1 MPERK
6 DYYKILGVDRNAT
19 QEEIK
24 KAYRQKVKEWHPD
37 KHSENKEYAEQKFK
51 EIQEAYEVLSDP
63 QKRKLYDRFGFVP
76 DESTAYT
83 GQNVGGGGVED
94 IFGDF
99 FGRDFSGS
107 PFGDF
112 FDMFF
117 GSGGTR
123 TSSRRNFVKERGEDI
138 HVVIN
143 LKLEEI
149 LYDVKKIVELNRYI
163 VCDSCK
169 GTGAENGTSFETCPR
184 CNGNGVI
191 REEQRSLFGTFVR
204 TYACPTCE
212 GVGRIISKR
221 CVSCSGTGKIM
232 KKERVEITI
241 PAGVLDG
248 YTMRIKN
255 KGNAGKNGGPYG
267 DLIVQVK
274 VLPHEKFVRRGS
286 DLETEVYINYIQAV
300 LGGKIKI
307 PTLEGEIEEKIDE
320 GTNPGTI
327 IRLKNMGLP
336 EFGGGKRGDLY
347 VKINIKINKPTRKE
361 KKILQQLVE
370 ESNLE

>member
-37 KHSENKEYAEQKFK
+37 RHSENKEYAEQKFK

-76 DESTAYT
+76 DESTAYA

-169 GTGAENGTSFETCPR
+169 GTGAENGTSFETCPK

-204 TYACPTCE
+204 TYNCPTCE

-221 CVSCSGTGKIM
+221 CANCSGTGKIM

-248 YTMRIKN
+248 YTMRIRN

-307 PTLEGEIEEKIDE
+307 PTLEGEIEEKIEE

-361 KKILQQLVE
+361 KKILQQLVQE
-370 ESNLE
+370 LNLE